1 MENVI
6 PRWVFGVILGD
17 TKKGRNN
24 GLSLMW
30 GRVDSNHR
38 TDSRTDL
45 QSVAIATM
53 RLPHDVKRTI
63 TSFTAAKI
71 RLFSKFDLF

>member
-1 MENVI
+1 
-6 PRWVFGVILGD
+6 
-17 TKKGRNN
+17 
-24 GLSLMW
+24 
-30 GRVDSNHR
+30 
-38 TDSRTDL
+38 
-45 QSVAIATM
+45 M